1 MKILI
6 IDDEITALTKMKAL
20 LSAYGDCTMTTHA
33 EQALRL
39 FEAAIAE
46 HTPFDLVFIDI
57 QLSQTSGF
65 AILESLIQLETQTNA
80 GTSIKIMVTASGTK
94 ANLVKAYTRGCDGFL
109 VKPVKRDV
117 LAEKLLGLGITK
129 AQETSN
135 PEMSNQDAPDSAT
148 TSSEKVDDQ

>member
-20 LSAYGDCTMTTHA
+20 LSSYGDCTMTTHA

-39 FEAAIAE
+39 FEAAIE
-46 HTPFDLVFIDI
+46 DKKPFDLVFIDI

-65 AILESLIQLETQTNA
+65 AILDSLIQMEIQSDA
-80 GTSIKIMVTASGTK
+80 ARSIKIMVTASGTK
-94 ANLVKAYTRGCDGFL
+94 ANLVKAYTKGCDGFL

-117 LAEKLLGLGITK
+117 LEEKLLGLGLTK
-129 AQETSN
+129 IEKPPTKTSD
-135 PEMSNQDAPDSAT
+135 ES
-148 TSSEKVDDQ
+148 

>member
-20 LSAYGDCTMTTHA
+20 LTAYGDCTMTTHA
-33 EQALRL
+33 EQAQQL
-39 FEAAIAE
+39 FKAAIKN

-57 QLSQTSGF
+57 QLSQSSGF
-65 AILESLIQLETQTNA
+65 DILDSLTQLESQA
-80 GTSIKIMVTASGTK
+80 DVKASIKIMVTASGTK

-117 LAEKLLGLGITK
+117 LEEKMRDLGLVKTEQLAAKTLHEG
-129 AQETSN
+129 
-135 PEMSNQDAPDSAT
+135 
-148 TSSEKVDDQ
+148 

>member
-20 LSAYGDCTMTTHA
+20 LHAYGDCTMTTHA

-39 FEAAIAE
+39 FEAATEE
-46 HTPFDLVFIDI
+46 HAPFDLVFIDT
-57 QLSQTSGF
+57 QLSQASGF
-65 AILESLIQLETQTNA
+65 AILESLIQKETQA
-80 GTSIKIMVTASGTK
+80 DAATSIKIMVTASGTK

-117 LAEKLLGLGITK
+117 LDEKLLGLGRTK
-129 AQETSN
+129 IEKL
-135 PEMSNQDAPDSAT
+135 PPVAPH
-148 TSSEKVDDQ
+148 EG

>member
-20 LSAYGDCTMTTHA
+20 LSNYGDCTMTTHA

-39 FEAAIAE
+39 FEAAIE
-46 HTPFDLVFIDI
+46 DKTPYDLVFIDI

-65 AILESLIQLETQTNA
+65 DILDSLIQMEIQSDA
-80 GTSIKIMVTASGTK
+80 ARSIKIMVTASGTK
-94 ANLVKAYTRGCDGFL
+94 ANLVKAYTKGCDGFL

-117 LAEKLLGLGITK
+117 LEEKLLGLGLTK
-129 AQETSN
+129 IEKPPTKTSD
-135 PEMSNQDAPDSAT
+135 ES
-148 TSSEKVDDQ
+148 